1 MTEFN
6 RIFSFCNS
14 SSLQQIPLKIRL
26 AYASGMAGWSILV
39 NLIGVMLPY
48 YYLPPDTAGWSPLI
62 SQVTIFGI
70 FNLLAIIA
78 TAGRLTDAVYDPFIG
93 QKSDSSKHKKGRR
106 IPFMLWS
113 FIPAVIFCALVFSPP
128 DAISST
134 ANAWWLFGALTLFF
148 VAATTYIIPC
158 NALLPELA
166 HTPEARVR
174 LATLQQVGFVVGIVI
189 ASAVNNLADF
199 MQYLFDIDAAH
210 RMEAVRRSIEL
221 LCVVGGL
228 FMIIPV
234 LIIDEKKYCKGE
246 PSHLP
251 LGKALRATLKN
262 KNFILYAAADFSW
275 YMALYIITSGLLYY
289 VTVLAGEKESLGV
302 ILMGT
307 MVVGSLIFYPLI
319 IAWANKFG
327 KKKLVLFAFAVLAVV
342 CASVYGLGKYP
353 VSNKLQ
359 LFLFVGLAAFPL
371 AALGILP
378 PAILGDIAS
387 EDAKKTGENR
397 EGLFFAVKYFVVKL
411 GQTFGIAVFAMLT
424 VLGKDPGNDHGLRLS
439 GLVVAILCICAALV
453 FSRFKEN
460 KTGN

>member
-1 MTEFN
+1 
-6 RIFSFCNS
+6 
-14 SSLQQIPLKIRL
+14 
-26 AYASGMAGWSILV
+26 MAGWSILV
-39 NLIGVMLPY
+39 NIIGVMLPY

-78 TAGRLTDAVYDPFIG
+78 TAGRLTDAIYDPFIG
-93 QKSDSSKHKKGRR
+93 QKSDSSKHRKGRR
-106 IPFMLWS
+106 IPFMMWS
-113 FIPAVIFCALVFSPP
+113 FIPAVVFCALVFSPP
-128 DAISST
+128 DSISST
-134 ANAWWLFGALTLFF
+134 ANAWWLMTTLTLFF
-148 VAATTYIIPC
+148 IAATTYIIPC

-166 HTPEARVR
+166 HTAEARVR

-189 ASAVNNLADF
+189 ASANNNLADL
-199 MQYLFDIDAAH
+199 MQYLFDINERVDALRLAIQ
-210 RMEAVRRSIEL
+210 VV
-221 LCVVGGL
+221 CVIGGIFL
-228 FMIIPV
+228 VVPV
-234 LIIDEKKYCKGE
+234 LLIDEKKYCKGV

-251 LGKALRATLKN
+251 LFKAIRATLKN
-262 KNFILYAAADFSW
+262 KNFLLYAMADFSW

-289 VTVLAGEKESLGV
+289 VTVLAGEHESLGV

-307 MVVGSLIFYPLI
+307 MVVGSIIFYPLI
-319 IAWANKFG
+319 ISWANKFG
-327 KKKLVLFAFAVLAVV
+327 KKKLVMLAFAVLAIV

-424 VLGKDPGNDHGLRLS
+424 VLGKDPGNDEGLRLS
-439 GLVVAILCICAALV
+439 GFVVAVLCVFAALV
-453 FSRFKEN
+453 FSRFNEN
-460 KTGN
+460 KTGK

>member
-1 MTEFN
+1 MP
-6 RIFSFCNS
+6 R
-14 SSLQQIPLKIRL
+14 IPLKVRL

-39 NLIGVMLPY
+39 NIIGVMLTY
-48 YYLPPDTAGWSPLI
+48 FYLPPDSAGWSPLI

-78 TAGRLTDAVYDPFIG
+78 TAGRFTDAIYDPFIG

-106 IPFMLWS
+106 IPFMMWS
-113 FIPAVIFCALVFSPP
+113 FIPAMILCAMVFSPP
-128 DAISST
+128 DAISSV
-134 ANAWWLFGALTLFF
+134 ANAWWLIITLTLFF
-148 VAATTYIIPC
+148 IATTTYIIPC

-166 HTPEARVR
+166 HTPEARVK

-189 ASAVNNLADF
+189 AASINSLADL
-199 MQYLFDIDAAH
+199 MQYLFHIGARIDA
-210 RMEAVRRSIEL
+210 VRLAIKV
-221 LCVVGGL
+221 LCGVAGIFLVV
-228 FMIIPV
+228 PV
-234 LIIDEKKYCKGE
+234 LVIDEKKYCKAK

-251 LGKALRATLKN
+251 LLSAIRATLKN
-262 KNFILYAAADFSW
+262 KNFLLYAAADFSW
-275 YMALYIITSGLLYY
+275 YMALYIITNGLLFY
-289 VTVLAGEKESLGV
+289 VTVLAGEAESLGLV
-302 ILMGT
+302 LMGT
-307 MVVGSLIFYPLI
+307 MVVGSIIFYPLI

-327 KKKLVLFAFAVLAVV
+327 KKKLVLIAFAVLAIV

-424 VLGKDPGNDHGLRLS
+424 VLGKDPGHDQGLRLS
-439 GLVVAILCICAALV
+439 GFVVAVLCICAALV
-453 FSRFKEN
+453 FSRFKET
-460 KTGN
+460 KMGK

>member
-1 MTEFN
+1 M
-6 RIFSFCNS
+6 
-14 SSLQQIPLKIRL
+14 QQIPLKVNL

-39 NLIGVMLPY
+39 NIIGVMLPY
-48 YYLPPDTAGWSPLI
+48 YYLPPGSAGWSPLI

-78 TAGRLTDAVYDPFIG
+78 TAGRLTDAIYDPFIG

-106 IPFMLWS
+106 IPFMMWS
-113 FIPAVIFCALVFSPP
+113 FIPAVIFCAMVFSPP
-128 DAISST
+128 DATATT
-134 ANAWWLFGALTLFF
+134 ANAWWLIITLTLFF
-148 VAATTYIIPC
+148 IAATTYIIPC

-189 ASAVNNLADF
+189 ASATNNVADLV
-199 MQYLFDIDAAH
+199 QYLFHLDAAH
-210 RMEAVRRSIEL
+210 RVDAIRLAIEAICIIGGIFL
-221 LCVVGGL
+221 VV
-228 FMIIPV
+228 PV
-234 LIIDEKKYCKGE
+234 IVIDEKKYCKGK

-251 LGKALRATLKN
+251 LFVALRATLKN

-307 MVVGSLIFYPLI
+307 MVAVSILFYPLI
-319 IAWANKFG
+319 ISWAKKYG
-327 KKKLVLFAFAVLAVV
+327 KKKLVLIAFAVLAVV

-353 VSNKLQ
+353 VSHKLQ

-387 EDAKKTGENR
+387 EDAKKTGENN

-424 VLGKDPGNDHGLRLS
+424 VLGKDPGDDHGLRLS
-439 GLVVAILCICAALV
+439 GFVVAALCICAAAV
-453 FSRFKEN
+453 FSRFKETQN
-460 KTGN
+460 G

>member
-1 MTEFN
+1 
-6 RIFSFCNS
+6 
-14 SSLQQIPLKIRL
+14 LLPLKIRL
-26 AYASGMAGWSILV
+26 SYASGMAGWSILV
-39 NLIGVMLPY
+39 NIIGVMLPY
-48 YYLPPDTAGWSPLI
+48 YYLPPGSAGWLPLI

-78 TAGRLTDAVYDPFIG
+78 TAGRLTDAFYDPFIG

-106 IPFMLWS
+106 IPFMMWS
-113 FIPAVIFCALVFSPP
+113 CIPAVILCALVFSPP
-128 DAISST
+128 DHFSSV
-134 ANAWWLFGALTLFF
+134 ANAWWLAITLTLFF

-189 ASAVNNLADF
+189 ASSTNNLADL
-199 MQYLFDIDAAH
+199 MQYLFQIAPDHRIDA
-210 RMEAVRRSIEL
+210 VRLAIEI
-221 LCVVGGL
+221 LCVVGGIFL
-228 FMIIPV
+228 LVPV
-234 LIIDEKKYCKGE
+234 FVIDEKKYCEGK
-246 PSHLP
+246 PSHMP
-251 LGKALRATLKN
+251 LLSAIRATLKN
-262 KNFILYAAADFSW
+262 KNFLLYAAADFSW

-307 MVVGSLIFYPLI
+307 MVAGSVFFYPLI
-319 IAWANKFG
+319 ITWSNKFG
-327 KKKLVLFAFAVLAVV
+327 KKKLVLIAFAVLAVV

-353 VSNKLQ
+353 VNHKLQ
-359 LFLFVGLAAFPL
+359 LFLFVGFAAFPL

-387 EDAKKTGENR
+387 EDAKTTGENR

-424 VLGKDPGNDHGLRLS
+424 VLGKDPGDDQGLRLS
-439 GLVVAILCICAALV
+439 GFVVAALCICAAVV
-453 FSRFKEN
+453 FSRFKETI
-460 KTGN
+460 TGK